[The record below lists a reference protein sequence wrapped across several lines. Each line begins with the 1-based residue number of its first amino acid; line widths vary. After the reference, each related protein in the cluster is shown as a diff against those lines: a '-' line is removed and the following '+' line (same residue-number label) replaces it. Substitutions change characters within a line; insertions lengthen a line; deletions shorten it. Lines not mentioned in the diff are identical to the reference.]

1 MGSEMCI
8 RDRSRLWWT
17 PDGKYLLAAVRRSS
31 GETICLFNAKTGR
44 HRGLLPGPHRVN
56 GFGYLAKSHELV
68 IGGQDGKIYFWHLP
82 DLLEAVREFEGSL
95 GVYY

>member
-1 MGSEMCI
+1 M
-8 RDRSRLWWT
+8 
-17 PDGKYLLAAVRRSS
+17 
-31 GETICLFNAKTGR
+31 
-44 HRGLLPGPHRVN
+44 N